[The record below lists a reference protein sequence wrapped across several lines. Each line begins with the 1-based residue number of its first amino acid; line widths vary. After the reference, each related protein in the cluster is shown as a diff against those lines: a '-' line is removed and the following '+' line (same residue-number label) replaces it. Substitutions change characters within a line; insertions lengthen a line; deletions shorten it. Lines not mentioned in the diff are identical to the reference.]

1 MDKQE
6 IIFKQNLF
14 VLAIAVF
21 IAGIGFS
28 EALPFLPLYIKTL
41 GTFTHKELNFWVGF
55 TFSTTYFVSALVSPW

>member
-1 MDKQE
+1 MNKQE

-28 EALPFLPLYIKTL
+28 EALPFYPCI
-41 GTFTHKELNFWVGF
+41 
-55 TFSTTYFVSALVSPW
+55 

>member
-1 MDKQE
+1 MNKQE

-28 EALPFLPLYIKTL
+28 EALPFFTL
-41 GTFTHKELNFWVGF
+41 VYKNFGHF
-55 TFSTTYFVSALVSPW
+55 YT

>member
-6 IIFKQNLF
+6 IIFRQNLF

-41 GTFTHKELNFWVGF
+41 
-55 TFSTTYFVSALVSPW
+55 ALLHIKN